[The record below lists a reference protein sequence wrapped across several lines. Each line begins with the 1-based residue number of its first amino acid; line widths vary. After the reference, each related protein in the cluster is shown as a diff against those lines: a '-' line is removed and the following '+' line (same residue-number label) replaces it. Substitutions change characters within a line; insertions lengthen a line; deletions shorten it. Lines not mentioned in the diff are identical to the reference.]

1 MSIRMRV
8 NSDHHLLLPHHHHV
22 GDRILLQCLATLLLV
37 SAVVAGP
44 QVVEEDDQSG
54 LEESPLTVV
63 QAVESGRVL
72 LPCDV
77 SAPEPTDDTI
87 LVLFYQ
93 GPIGTPIYSIDGRN
107 GPINRAPHWADENTL
122 GSRAYFDM
130 ASEPP
135 GLVLQSVK
143 ESDDNEYRCRV
154 DFRSSP
160 TRNVRIEL
168 DVIVPLKKIKILS
181 EAGLEVSGV
190 IGPYP
195 VGASVKLQCQVDSGR
210 PRPSVSWFH
219 EGSLLDDVSEV
230 RRGDVTSN
238 TLTIPALTR
247 NDLYKVLTCQAS
259 NSNLSVPVAAAV
271 TLDMSFPPLDARI
284 LGSLDSL
291 AEGERYEIVCESSGS
306 RPTATITWWKG
317 GILMTDTRSQV
328 FQEGNVSRSTLYL
341 TPSLADHDVY
351 VFCRAKNPMV
361 PSAVMEDSRKLNVHY
376 TPRLSLA
383 AGVSLDM
390 DDIKEGDDVYFE
402 CGINANPKV
411 IKVQW
416 YHNGEELIHNVTA
429 GVIQSNQSLV
439 LQRVNRRSSGQYTCS
454 ATNVHGHGK
463 SNAVQLSVK
472 FAPVCRPGQKIIYGG
487 GKHEELNVTCNVEA
501 HPEPNYFRWAF
512 NSSSEVV
519 DIPSSSFKVIGK
531 GRSQASYT
539 PKTHLDYGT
548 LLCWANNE
556 VGRQLTPCIF
566 HVIHASAPDPV
577 NNCTVDNVT
586 SSGASVRCQA
596 GWDGGMEQTFMLRVS
611 HARAHTRAHDK
622 KKEAPRVLANTSTS
636 PKPEFLLTGLEPGTE
651 YVLTIMGVNK
661 KGQSD
666 AMRMAIVTLKDV
678 AEKRTSPGSGTIAL
692 TPILAVLFGVL
703 ASILLMVIVIV
714 IVVRS
719 RQPRP
724 RKPEVKMLYDK
735 GGSPATLPLRR
746 HDEPSAV
753 DDHNP
758 DVIPINDDHQVKEL
772 QQDYVTETTGLPQG
786 SGGPSFDHVRQGSPS
801 QTSPQQTSSK
811 KEYLQG
817 HEGSFYI
824 NPGTLL
830 RQKGALPPRD
840 ADSLLLMGCPLAAS
854 TPTTTTTRNSTTTPT
869 VSENFDRQE
878 SERNSRESPAR
889 ETVISTSP
897 WLPQGSRRIQRQRSR
912 RPSQKSLL
920 SVTGS
925 PSSSS
930 IGVQRSD
937 SNRSVTNRPTVH
949 RSESNR
955 SVTNRPTV
963 QRSESNRSVTNR
975 PVVHRSESNRSM
987 TNRPTVHRSESNRS
1001 VNIIKPAVHRSESN
1015 RSVNTI
1021 KPTVHRSES
1030 NRSVNTIKPTVQRSE
1045 SNRSMTNRPVVHRSE
1060 SNRSVTTSATV
1071 HRSESTSRPNNIQ
1084 RSSSKRPQK
1093 PKLRVD
1099 TSTCSWSSSQET
1111 RKLEKRR
1118 SLEAEDVT
1126 SPWLLNA
1133 PIVKEEWRFKETL
1146 VATSPWLQEHQRSG
1160 SLKSREIEEGIAPWP
1175 PLVTKQAEKVRIVCP
1190 LDAKVRIELR
1200 L

>member
-416 YHNGEELIHNVTA
+416 YHNQGEELIHNVTA

-566 HVIHASAPDPV
+566 HVIHA
-577 NNCTVDNVT
+577 
-586 SSGASVRCQA
+586 
-596 GWDGGMEQTFMLRVS
+596 W
-611 HARAHTRAHDK
+611 
-622 KKEAPRVLANTSTS
+622 
-636 PKPEFLLTGLEPGTE
+636 
-651 YVLTIMGVNK
+651 
-661 KGQSD
+661 
-666 AMRMAIVTLKDV
+666 
-678 AEKRTSPGSGTIAL
+678 SGTIAL

>member
-1 MSIRMRV
+1 MRL
-8 NSDHHLLLPHHHHV
+8 SSRSLSHV
-22 GDRILLQCLATLLLV
+22 HDGILLQFFATLLFV
-37 SAVVAGP
+37 SAIFCTT
-44 QVVEEDDQSG
+44 QVVEEDDQNG
-54 LEESPLTVV
+54 MEESPLTVV

-77 SAPEPTDDTI
+77 SAPDPTDDTI
-87 LVLFYQ
+87 LILFYQ

-107 GPINRAPHWADENTL
+107 GPINRAPHWTDETTL
-122 GSRAYFDM
+122 GTRAYFDM

-143 ESDDNEYRCRV
+143 KSDDNEYRCRV

-168 DVIVPLKKIKILS
+168 DVIVPPKKIRILS
-181 EAGLEVSGV
+181 EAELDVSGV

-210 PRPSVSWFH
+210 PRPSVAWFH
-219 EGSLLDDVSEV
+219 EGSLLDDISEV

-259 NSNLSVPVAAAV
+259 NSNLSVPVAATV
-271 TLDMSFPPLDARI
+271 TLDMSFPPLDTRI
-284 LGSLDSL
+284 LGSLDNL
-291 AEGERYEIVCESSGS
+291 AEGERYELVCESSGS

-351 VFCRAKNPMV
+351 IFCRAKNPMV

-383 AGVSLDM
+383 AGLSLDM

-416 YHNGEELIHNVTA
+416 YHNGEELVHNVTA

-454 ATNVHGHGK
+454 ATNLHGHGK

-487 GKHEELNVTCNVEA
+487 GKYEELNVTCNVEA

-539 PKTHLDYGT
+539 PRTHLDYGT

-566 HVIHASAPDPV
+566 HVIHA
-577 NNCTVDNVT
+577 
-586 SSGASVRCQA
+586 
-596 GWDGGMEQTFMLRVS
+596 L
-611 HARAHTRAHDK
+611 
-622 KKEAPRVLANTSTS
+622 ST
-636 PKPEFLLTGLEPGTE
+636 
-651 YVLTIMGVNK
+651 TIN
-661 KGQSD
+661 
-666 AMRMAIVTLKDV
+666 
-678 AEKRTSPGSGTIAL
+678 L

-719 RQPRP
+719 RHPRP
-724 RKPEVKMLYDK
+724 CKPEVKILYDK
-735 GGSPATLPLRR
+735 SGSPATLPSRR
-746 HDEPSAV
+746 NSDPIV
-753 DDHNP
+753 GDDLNP
-758 DVIPINDDHQVKEL
+758 DIIPVNDDHHFKEL
-772 QQDYVTETTGLPQG
+772 QQKHGTAKTGI
-786 SGGPSFDHVRQGSPS
+786 SCGGEGIAVEQHQGSPS
-801 QTSPQQTSSK
+801 QTSPLQTSSK

-830 RQKGALPPRD
+830 RQKGSLPQRD
-840 ADSLLLMGCPLAAS
+840 ADSQLLLGCPLAAS
-854 TPTTTTTRNSTTTPT
+854 TPTTTTRNTTTPT
-869 VSENFDRQE
+869 VSEICDRQE
-878 SERNSRESPAR
+878 KDKKAKESPTPEKA
-889 ETVISTSP
+889 VLISP
-897 WLPQGSRRIQRQRSR
+897 WLPQGSRRIQRLRSR

-920 SVTGS
+920 CDSLLVS
-925 PSSSS
+925 PSSSA
-930 IGVQRSD
+930 GVNRSDSNRSETNRATVHRSD
-937 SNRSVTNRPTVH
+937 SNRSVAKKPIVH
-949 RSESNR
+949 KLESKMSVDNKATGFGAESN
-955 SVTNRPTV
+955 
-963 QRSESNRSVTNR
+963 
-975 PVVHRSESNRSM
+975 
-987 TNRPTVHRSESNRS
+987 
-1001 VNIIKPAVHRSESN
+1001 KCLAD
-1015 RSVNTI
+1015 
-1021 KPTVHRSES
+1021 KPTVHRSELNGSVTTKPVVHRTES
-1030 NRSVNTIKPTVQRSE
+1030 NCSVITKPTVQRSVSNISVITKPKVQKSE
-1045 SNRSMTNRPVVHRSE
+1045 SNHFGTTNPTVQRSDSTRSMTTKPMVYRLE
-1060 SNRSVTTSATV
+1060 SSKGPS
-1071 HRSESTSRPNNIQ
+1071 IQ
-1084 RSSSKRPQK
+1084 RSSSTRPHK
-1093 PKLRVD
+1093 PKLRIN
-1099 TSTCSWSSSQET
+1099 TSDCSWSATRET
-1111 RKLEKRR
+1111 RRLEKRK

-1126 SPWLLNA
+1126 SPWLLKA
-1133 PIVKEEWRFKETL
+1133 PLVKEEWKFRETM
-1146 VATSPWLQEHQRSG
+1146 VATSPWLLEPQRSG
-1160 SLKSREIEEGIAPWP
+1160 SLKSAETEEGIAPWP
-1175 PLVTKQAEKVRIVCP
+1175 PLVSKRAEKVRIVCP
-1190 LDAKVRIELR
+1190 LDAKVRIELKF
-1200 L
+1200 

>member
-1 MSIRMRV
+1 MRL
-8 NSDHHLLLPHHHHV
+8 SSRSLSHV
-22 GDRILLQCLATLLLV
+22 HDGILLQFFATLLFV
-37 SAVVAGP
+37 SAIFCTT
-44 QVVEEDDQSG
+44 QVVEEDDQNG
-54 LEESPLTVV
+54 MEESPLTVV

-77 SAPEPTDDTI
+77 SAPDPTDDTI
-87 LVLFYQ
+87 LILFYQ

-107 GPINRAPHWADENTL
+107 GPINRAPHWTDETTL
-122 GSRAYFDM
+122 GTRAYFDM

-143 ESDDNEYRCRV
+143 KSDDNEYRCRV

-168 DVIVPLKKIKILS
+168 DVIVPPKKIRILS
-181 EAGLEVSGV
+181 EAELDVSGV

-210 PRPSVSWFH
+210 PRPSVAWFH
-219 EGSLLDDVSEV
+219 EGSLLDDISEV

-259 NSNLSVPVAAAV
+259 NSNLSVPVAATV
-271 TLDMSFPPLDARI
+271 TLDMSFPPLDTRI
-284 LGSLDSL
+284 LGSLDNL
-291 AEGERYEIVCESSGS
+291 AEGERYELVCESSGS

-351 VFCRAKNPMV
+351 IFCRAKNPMV

-383 AGVSLDM
+383 AGLSLDM

-416 YHNGEELIHNVTA
+416 YHNGEELVHNVTA

-454 ATNVHGHGK
+454 ATNLHGHGK

-487 GKHEELNVTCNVEA
+487 GKYEELNVTCNVEA

-539 PKTHLDYGT
+539 PRTHLDYGT

-586 SSGASVRCQA
+586 SASASIRCQA

-611 HARAHTRAHDK
+611 HARAQTRAYDK

-678 AEKRTSPGSGTIAL
+678 AEKRTSPVSTTINL

-719 RQPRP
+719 RHPRP
-724 RKPEVKMLYDK
+724 CKPEVKILYDK
-735 GGSPATLPLRR
+735 SGSPATLPSRR
-746 HDEPSAV
+746 NSDPIV
-753 DDHNP
+753 GDDLNP
-758 DVIPINDDHQVKEL
+758 DIIPVNDDHHFKEL
-772 QQDYVTETTGLPQG
+772 QQKHGTAKTGI
-786 SGGPSFDHVRQGSPS
+786 SCGGEGIAVEQHQGSPS
-801 QTSPQQTSSK
+801 QTSPLQTSSK

-830 RQKGALPPRD
+830 RQK
-840 ADSLLLMGCPLAAS
+840 
-854 TPTTTTTRNSTTTPT
+854 RNLRPSRK
-869 VSENFDRQE
+869 RQKGQGK
-878 SERNSRESPAR
+878 SNSRESSLDLAMA
-889 ETVISTSP
+889 ST
-897 WLPQGSRRIQRQRSR
+897 
-912 RPSQKSLL
+912 
-920 SVTGS
+920 
-925 PSSSS
+925 
-930 IGVQRSD
+930 
-937 SNRSVTNRPTVH
+937 
-949 RSESNR
+949 
-955 SVTNRPTV
+955 
-963 QRSESNRSVTNR
+963 
-975 PVVHRSESNRSM
+975 
-987 TNRPTVHRSESNRS
+987 
-1001 VNIIKPAVHRSESN
+1001 
-1015 RSVNTI
+1015 
-1021 KPTVHRSES
+1021 
-1030 NRSVNTIKPTVQRSE
+1030 
-1045 SNRSMTNRPVVHRSE
+1045 
-1060 SNRSVTTSATV
+1060 
-1071 HRSESTSRPNNIQ
+1071 
-1084 RSSSKRPQK
+1084 
-1093 PKLRVD
+1093 
-1099 TSTCSWSSSQET
+1099 
-1111 RKLEKRR
+1111 
-1118 SLEAEDVT
+1118 
-1126 SPWLLNA
+1126 
-1133 PIVKEEWRFKETL
+1133 RF
-1146 VATSPWLQEHQRSG
+1146 
-1160 SLKSREIEEGIAPWP
+1160 
-1175 PLVTKQAEKVRIVCP
+1175 
-1190 LDAKVRIELR
+1190 
-1200 L
+1200 